1 MRIQSKVSNL
11 FFSKGEV
18 LVEIPDS
25 SRNCGCP
32 QHECR
37 MCYEMM
43 RKKAQKHTHG
53 RRMLILELFYIKD
66 LHKKAI

>member
-1 MRIQSKVSNL
+1 MRIQRKVSNL

-18 LVEIPDS
+18 LVEIPNS

-43 RKKAQKHTHG
+43 KKKQNTKTHPREEDADTG
-53 RRMLILELFYIKD
+53 IVLIPLSFY
-66 LHKKAI
+66 